1 MTVDEK
7 NLLDQLK
14 SNNHLAFKTLVETHH
29 QKVYQICYGFLRN
42 NEDAQDTT
50 QDVFIEI
57 FKSVH
62 FFRGDSSLSTWI
74 YRIAVNRSLNLIKKN
89 KTKQLLYSIDQFF
102 HHKQI
107 EPQTDN
113 TPFSELEKKEQAK
126 IIQKEI
132 DKLPKNQKTAFTLHK
147 YNDYSY
153 AQIAEIM
160 NLSLS
165 SIESLIHRAKIKLQE
180 NLKKQK
186 I

>member
-1 MTVDEK
+1 MNIKEK
-7 NLLDQLK
+7 NLIERIKKND
-14 SNNHLAFKTLVETHH
+14 NEAFRILVNLHNE
-29 QKVYQICYGFLRN
+29 KVYQICYGFLRN
-42 NEDAQDTT
+42 KEDAEDIA
-50 QDVFIEI
+50 QDVFLEI
-57 FKSVH
+57 FKSIL

-89 KTKQLLYSIDQFF
+89 KIKHFAYSIEQLLVFN
-102 HHKQI
+102 KP
-107 EPQTDN
+107 EPIAYN
-113 TPFSELEKKEQAK
+113 EPFAQLAQKEQAK

-132 DKLPKNQKTAFTLHK
+132 DKLPKNQKTAFTLNK

-165 SIESLIHRAKIKLQE
+165 SIESLIHRAKIKLKEQ
-180 NLKKQK
+180 LKNK